1 MFIVKLGG
9 SVITDKTKK
18 YFFKP
23 ETMDRLALEIK
34 KADSEIIIVH
44 GAGSFGHI
52 LAEEY
57 QLNDGFN
64 NDRQIQG
71 FSLTHAKVQELNNL
85 VLKSLHLQNIPAVS
99 IPPHAILKLNER
111 KLSVISLNI
120 FKEYLEKGFTP
131 VTFGDV
137 ALDKKLGFSICSGDL
152 LVQALVE
159 YYKPEVPSLFSFLVG
174 MGWGELRSLI
184 QTKFLGAEGVILFES
199 LNNPYPIPE
208 YR

>member
-111 KLSVISLNI
+111 KLSEISLNI

-159 YYKPEVPSLFSFLVG
+159 YYKPEKVIFVIDEDGIYTANRPRTHRFPG
-174 MGWGELRSLI
+174 RS
-184 QTKFLGAEGVILFES
+184 
-199 LNNPYPIPE
+199 
-208 YR
+208 